1 MQHINSSYCG
11 PSNQTFEAREVT
23 PITQGPESGL
33 MHCPEGLAAL
43 MIEMKFLHTVCQYPA
58 GEDGLQLDIYV
69 PPTR

>member
-43 MIEMKFLHTVCQYPA
+43 VL
-58 GEDGLQLDIYV
+58 GEISAHGL
-69 PPTR
+69 